1 MTAAS
6 WSTNIQKKQ
15 KYYIALAI
23 IVWKR
28 GMVSPSFFLKY
39 FVQNFERFIGS
50 KSQMEMAR
58 SAYVQN
64 IHSNSMYLFGGSM
77 RSSKLQ
83 TNTIFVLQTF
93 FVIWYRRPVLYPSLE
108 VEFLFFCQDPMT
120 KSFKIS

>member
-6 WSTNIQKKQ
+6 WSTNIQKRQ

-23 IVWKR
+23 IVWKKR
-28 GMVSPSFFLKY
+28 HGFSQVLKY

-108 VEFLFFCQDPMT
+108 VEFLLFFVKTQ
-120 KSFKIS
+120 